1 MEEYYIDKDI
11 KVFYVRA
18 TSFPG
23 GVGGA
28 FQKLLSFLPKPNERL
43 LYAISSSNEKG
54 IIIYKAAVEESFP
67 GEGEQNGCEIFVI
80 KKGEYWS
87 ELLPDWRKD
96 ESIVGKTF
104 QKLLKHPDLDKSGYC
119 LEIYPNEK
127 DIRCLVPLSK

>member
-1 MEEYYIDKDI
+1 MEKYYIDKDI
-11 KVFYVRA
+11 KVFYVTA
-18 TSFPG
+18 TSFPA

-28 FQKLLSFLPKPNERL
+28 FQKLLSFLPTPNERL

-54 IIIYKAAVEESFP
+54 VIIYKAAVEESFP
-67 GEGEQNGCEIFVI
+67 GEGEQNGCETFVI

-87 ELLPDWRKD
+87 ELLPDWRRD

-104 QKLLKHPDLDKSGYC
+104 QKLLRHPDLDKSGYC

-127 DIRCLVPLSK
+127 DIRCLVPLS